1 MAPRGKV
8 PNSRYFRDH
17 LHRSDY
23 GIGRLLV
30 GIKRPLFWVYL
41 LLAAVGLGTA
51 WIYNYLAVIGGQDY
65 GQAWTA
71 TAVDL
76 VLTYDLG
83 IVAIAGV
90 IFMFTEGKRL
100 GMKRVWVLVLLS
112 GVTAMA
118 FVFPL
123 FLALRER
130 KLNA

>member
-1 MAPRGKV
+1 M
-8 PNSRYFRDH
+8 
-17 LHRSDY
+17 RS
-23 GIGRLLV
+23 GRLMV
-30 GIKRPLFWVYL
+30 WVYL
-41 LLAAVGLGTA
+41 TLAAAGLITA
-51 WIYNYLAVIGGQDY
+51 WIFNYLAVMNGEDY

-76 VLTYDLG
+76 VATFDLG
-83 IVAIAGV
+83 IVAVAGV
-90 IFMFTEGKRL
+90 IFMFAEAARI

-130 KLNA
+130 HLGKR

>member
-1 MAPRGKV
+1 M
-8 PNSRYFRDH
+8 
-17 LHRSDY
+17 
-23 GIGRLLV
+23 